1 MTSAAASPRSGYIL
15 GIGFALAAASF
26 YGCVPNFARAAF
38 SNGVPAIETVF
49 LRTSVIAIVLGVV
62 AVIQRENFRIPH
74 AAWKSFF
81 AQTLATFVVSASYL
95 ASVQFIPVGLA
106 VIIFFAFPV
115 IVVLASPIVEG
126 HAPSL
131 ARIGVAI
138 LAFVGLGIAVGP
150 GFETLDVRGVLL
162 AAAAALGCALQ
173 FFSGRALAKYLSPAA
188 FGSLVHV
195 AIWPLV
201 LAVVLYAGGGQ
212 MKIISGS
219 ASTMGLWFAAAV
231 CLVYV
236 GGYFFHMSSLKA
248 APASV
253 VAPYFNWEPILT
265 TIISG
270 LLLGETLKPNQY
282 GGGALVLAA
291 LVLAGFVERKK
302 ITA

>member
-1 MTSAAASPRSGYIL
+1 MSLALGVDRRHVAGSA
-15 GIGFALAAASF
+15 FALIAASF
-26 YGCVPNFARAAF
+26 YGCVPNFARLAF
-38 SNGVPAIETVF
+38 NQGVPAIETVL
-49 LRTSVIAIVLGVV
+49 LRTSAIAVVLAMASAISGASFHVP
-62 AVIQRENFRIPH
+62 R
-74 AAWKSFF
+74 AAWKSFGVQ
-81 AQTLATFVVSASYL
+81 ALATFIVSASYL

-115 IVVLASPIVEG
+115 IVVVASPLVEG
-126 HAPSL
+126 ITPSWP
-131 ARIGVAI
+131 RIGVAM
-138 LAFVGLGIAVGP
+138 LAFLGLGIAVGP
-150 GFETLDVRGVLL
+150 GFNNLDLRGVFL

-173 FFSGRALAKYLSPAA
+173 FFSGRSLGQYLQPAV
-188 FGSLVHV
+188 FGSLVHL

-201 LAVVLYAGGGQ
+201 LAVALYAGSGQ
-212 MKIISGS
+212 LQVTSGA
-219 ASTMGLWFAAAV
+219 ASWLGLGFAGAV

-270 LLLGETLKPNQY
+270 FLLGEKLFLNQY

-291 LVLAGFVERKK
+291 LVLAGFIHDKK
-302 ITA
+302 LEA